1 MKENGR
7 RVAEKGYLVAKQE
20 KTQMNEQNE
29 QLHPDHRNRKVILA
43 SQRAT
48 NEACNPKPSML
59 ETLQTLG
66 GPEAPPNDGDY
77 SYH

>member
-1 MKENGR
+1 MKEKR
-7 RVAEKGYLVAKQE
+7 HRVAKKGYPVAKQE

-29 QLHPDHRNRKVILA
+29 QLHPDHCNGKVVLD